1 MTPAAEDPCWREIL
15 TELRELRI
23 NMAILTEQL
32 KPIADHEDRLRA
44 VERRI
49 WALPSLATLIA
60 LVSLVKDWIP
70 K

>member
-1 MTPAAEDPCWREIL
+1 MAAAEEPCWSEIL
-15 TELRELRI
+15 GELRELRI

-49 WALPSLATLIA
+49 WSLPSIATLIA
-60 LVSLVKDWIP
+60 VAALFKDWIP

>member
-1 MTPAAEDPCWREIL
+1 MTAEEPCWREIL
-15 TELRELRI
+15 AELRELRI
-23 NMAILTEQL
+23 NMAVLTEQL
-32 KPIADHEDRLRA
+32 KAVGDHEERLRA

-60 LVSLVKDWIP
+60 LVSLLKDWIP

>member
-1 MTPAAEDPCWREIL
+1 MAAAEEPCWREIL
-15 TELRELRI
+15 AEIRELRI

-49 WALPSLATLIA
+49 WSLPSIATLIA
-60 LVSLVKDWIP
+60 LAALFKDWIP